1 MTNQT
6 ATQLIHDLRHDEN
19 GFVVSAELVLIAT
32 LLVIGLVVGMSEVQ
46 HAVVSEMHDVG
57 TAIGRLN
64 QSYYYGGF
72 LGRKYYGGFGGGSG
86 GIGFGGGLK
95 AYTPGSAF
103 FDAADACD
111 GEGSCAIACA
121 GAVGEA
127 GSASGNAGSSCGILN
142 D

>member
-6 ATQLIHDLRHDEN
+6 AMQLIHELRHDED

-72 LGRKYYGGFGGGSG
+72 LARKYNGGFGGF
-86 GIGFGGGLK
+86 GFGGGLK

-121 GAVGEA
+121 GPVGEA
-127 GSASGNAGSSCGILN
+127 GASSCDSGSSCGILN